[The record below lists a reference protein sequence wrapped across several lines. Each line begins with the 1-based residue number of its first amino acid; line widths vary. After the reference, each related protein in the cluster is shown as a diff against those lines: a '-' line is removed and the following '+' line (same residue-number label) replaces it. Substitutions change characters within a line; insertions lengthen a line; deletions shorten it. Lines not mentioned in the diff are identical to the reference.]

1 MLWSASPAIDE
12 RLPGFD
18 ASWALFLDVDGTLV
32 DLAERPDA
40 VVVSV
45 RLRTLLQRIF
55 RCNGG
60 ALALVSGR
68 RLADLDRLFEPAR
81 YPAAGQHGLE
91 RRGFQ
96 GSVTR
101 AAGLASCVSEA
112 AQEILAQANAQELH
126 GVVVENKG
134 LSLAIH
140 YRRAP
145 QLRDWVARVTRA
157 LLLRLGDEF
166 RLIEGNMVSEI
177 GLSGKDKGAAI
188 AEFMREPPFAGRR
201 PVFVGDDATDEDGF
215 AVVDAFNGLSVKVGP
230 GPSLARWRA
239 PGTTR
244 VREWLEEYADYL
256 ASLQRGTLV

>member
-1 MLWSASPAIDE
+1 MLWPATQAAEE
-12 RLPGFD
+12 RLPCFD
-18 ASWALFLDVDGTLV
+18 ASWALFLDVDGTLI

-45 RLRTLLQRIF
+45 RLRLALQRIF

-101 AAGLASCVSEA
+101 AAGLASRVSEA
-112 AQEILAQANAQELH
+112 AQEILAQANGLE
-126 GVVVENKG
+126 GVVVEHKG

-145 QLRDWVARVTRA
+145 QLRDWVARATRA

-177 GLSGKDKGAAI
+177 GPSGKDKGAAI

-239 PGTTR
+239 SGTAR
-244 VREWLEEYADYL
+244 VRQWLEDYADYL
-256 ASLQRGTLV
+256 GSLQRGALA

>member
-1 MLWSASPAIDE
+1 MLWSATQAVEE
-12 RLPGFD
+12 RLPRFH

-32 DLAERPDA
+32 DLVERPNA
-40 VVVSV
+40 VVVSL
-45 RLRTLLQRIF
+45 RLRTALRRIF
-55 RCNGG
+55 QCNGG

-68 RLADLDRLFEPAR
+68 PLADLDRLFEPAR
-81 YPAAGQHGLE
+81 YPATGQHGLE

-101 AAGLASCVSEA
+101 AAGLASRVGEA
-112 AQEILAQANAQELH
+112 AEEILAQANGLE
-126 GVVVENKG
+126 GVIVEHKG

-145 QLRDWVARVTRA
+145 QLRDWVAKATRA
-157 LLLRLGDEF
+157 LLLRLGNEF

-177 GLSGKDKGAAI
+177 VLSGKDKGAAI

-215 AVVDAFNGLSVKVGP
+215 AVVDAFDGLSVKVGP

-239 PGTTR
+239 SGPER
-244 VREWLEEYADYL
+244 VRQWLEDYAGYL
-256 ASLQRGTLV
+256 ASPRTLV